1 MDERKLG
8 VGRHANP
15 PPHGRLGMQE
25 RYIEFINEHGDLGI
39 IGLNRFRT
47 RKTG

>member
-25 RYIEFINEHGDLGI
+25 RYIEFINEHGNLGI
-39 IGLNRFRT
+39 IGLNWFRT
-47 RKTG
+47 RETG